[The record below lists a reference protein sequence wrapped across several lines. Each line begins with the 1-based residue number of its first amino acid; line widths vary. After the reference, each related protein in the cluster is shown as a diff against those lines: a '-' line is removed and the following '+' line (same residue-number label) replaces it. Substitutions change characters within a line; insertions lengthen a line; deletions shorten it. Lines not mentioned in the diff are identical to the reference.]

1 MSLKNNNCN
10 TMGCNVCGQHSWTK
24 YKLITSAGW
33 LLCTRMFKCPANIQI
48 KALYWSE
55 DSFFFLSAF
64 IFHNRMAGSS
74 IPVLLWGFLAHPLW
88 IWKTHFTKQ
97 LDRFHH
103 KSRYYLLV
111 PRALNSAVAQLPPGL
126 SKSAAPLPPA
136 AFTAA
141 KVSICILPS
150 ATCGGPPFKRSQRS
164 R

>member
-1 MSLKNNNCN
+1 MSLKNNDYN
-10 TMGCNVCGQHSWTK
+10 TIGRNVCGQRSWTK

-55 DSFFFLSAF
+55 DSFFS
-64 IFHNRMAGSS
+64 
-74 IPVLLWGFLAHPLW
+74 VLLFFTTEWLEAQFLFFCGGFLAHPLW

-126 SKSAAPLPPA
+126 SKSAAQLQPA

-150 ATCGGPPFKRSQRS
+150 ATCGGPPLKRSQRA